1 MLKRLPWQWSRAA
14 AARAKNRKNYRV
26 LRDLSDHTLRDIGL
40 SRSDLLALQHGHDLH
55 LGPRPR

>member
-26 LRDLSDHTLRDIGL
+26 LSDHTLRDIGL